1 MEYLIR
7 DMEKKRF
14 DQRQS
19 NLYIYCQYKSIE
31 SVNWLL
37 VLDITTVEKLKKGR
51 QGIPS
56 KIFDTRETD
65 KFGATCHFEKR

>member
-1 MEYLIR
+1 
-7 DMEKKRF
+7 MEKKDSIKGRAIYI
-14 DQRQS
+14 
-19 NLYIYCQYKSIE
+19 NCLYTSIE

-37 VLDITTVEKLKKGR
+37 VQDITTVERLKKRR

>member
-1 MEYLIR
+1 MWSTSLATWKKKDLIKGR
-7 DMEKKRF
+7 AT
-14 DQRQS
+14 
-19 NLYIYCQYKSIE
+19 YINCLYKSIE

-37 VLDITTVEKLKKGR
+37 VQDITTVEKLKKGR

-65 KFGATCHFEKR
+65 KFGANCHFEKR